1 MILMR
6 NIRGLK
12 LLEHVMEVLE
22 RVLERIRSQV
32 DINNLQFGF
41 MPGRSTTDAISI
53 FFQNAVETPYQ

>member
-6 NIRGLK
+6 NTRGLK

-22 RVLERIRSQV
+22 RVLERILSQV

-41 MPGRSTTDAISI
+41 MPGRSTTDVI
-53 FFQNAVETPYQ
+53 

>member
-22 RVLERIRSQV
+22 RVLERILSQV

-41 MPGRSTTDAISI
+41 MPGRSTTDAI
-53 FFQNAVETPYQ
+53 

>member
-41 MPGRSTTDAISI
+41 MPGRSTTDAI
-53 FFQNAVETPYQ
+53 

>member
-22 RVLERIRSQV
+22 RVLERLIRSQV

-41 MPGRSTTDAISI
+41 MPGRSTTDVI
-53 FFQNAVETPYQ
+53 

>member
-41 MPGRSTTDAISI
+41 MPGRSTTDVI
-53 FFQNAVETPYQ
+53 